1 MQLLQKDPKYVV
13 YRQATKMSETF
24 EARFDHL
31 MNPPSSE
38 SEAESDQEDNGIDEE
53 GGQSREI
60 DELNHRLASGR
71 RVSGKDT
78 GGSQDWAGLAR
89 WMRKPLFDTCVMAIG
104 DDEEVV
110 SVAHGLDVDSV
121 QIQLE
126 EALCEDEDISDSEC
140 DNSQPK

>member
-1 MQLLQKDPKYVV
+1 M
-13 YRQATKMSETF
+13 
-24 EARFDHL
+24 
-31 MNPPSSE
+31 
-38 SEAESDQEDNGIDEE
+38 
-53 GGQSREI
+53 
-60 DELNHRLASGR
+60 
-71 RVSGKDT
+71 SGKDT
-78 GGSQDWAGLAR
+78 GNSQDWGGLAR
-89 WMRKPLFDTCVMAIG
+89 WLRKPLFDTCVMAIG

>member
-1 MQLLQKDPKYVV
+1 MPYWLQKDPKYLV
-13 YRQATKMSETF
+13 YRQAKKMSETF
-24 EARFDHL
+24 EARFDAL

-38 SEAESDQEDNGIDEE
+38 SESESDQDDEGIDDEGEE
-53 GGQSREI
+53 SREI
-60 DELNHRLASGR
+60 DKLNHRLASGR

-78 GGSQDWAGLAR
+78 GSKQDWAGLAR
-89 WMRKPLFDTCVMAIG
+89 WMRKPLFDTCFMEIG

-126 EALCEDEDISDSEC
+126 EALCEDEDISDS
-140 DNSQPK
+140 